1 MNGEAPASRPRPRAP
16 AVRPSSVPI
25 SFCWPPAQC
34 SSGQVKDLA
43 PGHQASART
52 KETTSAASGPA
63 GGKAKERAET
73 AWPPTRRDASDRS
86 AQSAQQSAQQS
97 GGMSEAQRLLSW
109 KPCFEESFRVF
120 NYIMTSDV
128 AAAVAVAAQS
138 AVVPLE
144 ATNRSKRRESREQRL
159 SPWNLFSRTAPRT
172 EEIGLLAGRKL
183 PVPPRPATPPEEPAR
198 SSREAASKGKEA
210 IEAEVTPQDSSQSAS
225 GAACRAAQNLGRQAR
240 PSSGLRRPPRQVK
253 RSKSRDR
260 NQMGVPHQVRC
271 KSRGRLRGV
280 QRQRALNR
288 GKRRS
293 STTAARCHG
302 PSQDSGHPSNFS
314 CLPLRVILQYFFSIT
329 TLQWERSKWTR
340 IASFAARVEGDQRF
354 SSVTPAA
361 FTATMQC

>member
-63 GGKAKERAET
+63 GPAGGKAKERAET
-73 AWPPTRRDASDRS
+73 AWPPTRRDASNRS

-159 SPWNLFSRTAPRT
+159 SAWNLFSRTAPRT
-172 EEIGLLAGRKL
+172 VSVSLRSRM
-183 PVPPRPATPPEEPAR
+183 PR
-198 SSREAASKGKEA
+198 SSEPGAPGAAQQR
-210 IEAEVTPQDSSQSAS
+210 TPQA
-225 GAACRAAQNLGRQAR
+225 
-240 PSSGLRRPPRQVK
+240 
-253 RSKSRDR
+253 
-260 NQMGVPHQVRC
+260 
-271 KSRGRLRGV
+271 
-280 QRQRALNR
+280 
-288 GKRRS
+288 
-293 STTAARCHG
+293 STTGEA
-302 PSQDSGHPSNFS
+302 
-314 CLPLRVILQYFFSIT
+314 
-329 TLQWERSKWTR
+329 
-340 IASFAARVEGDQRF
+340 
-354 SSVTPAA
+354 
-361 FTATMQC
+361 

>member
-159 SPWNLFSRTAPRT
+159 SAWNLFSRTAPRT
-172 EEIGLLAGRKL
+172 VSVSLRSRM
-183 PVPPRPATPPEEPAR
+183 PR
-198 SSREAASKGKEA
+198 SSEPGAPGAAQQR
-210 IEAEVTPQDSSQSAS
+210 TPQA
-225 GAACRAAQNLGRQAR
+225 
-240 PSSGLRRPPRQVK
+240 
-253 RSKSRDR
+253 
-260 NQMGVPHQVRC
+260 
-271 KSRGRLRGV
+271 
-280 QRQRALNR
+280 
-288 GKRRS
+288 
-293 STTAARCHG
+293 STTGEA
-302 PSQDSGHPSNFS
+302 
-314 CLPLRVILQYFFSIT
+314 
-329 TLQWERSKWTR
+329 
-340 IASFAARVEGDQRF
+340 
-354 SSVTPAA
+354 
-361 FTATMQC
+361 